1 LTGSSGFQTMMDLLQ
16 GKKPAQ
22 KDSSPPVVVVT
33 PENARQVYDPNALFW
48 QRTVR

>member
-1 LTGSSGFQTMMDLLQ
+1 MMDLLA

-33 PENARQVYDPNALFW
+33 KDNAEKVYNPKALF
-48 QRTVR
+48 

>member
-1 LTGSSGFQTMMDLLQ
+1 MMDLLA

-33 PENARQVYDPNALFW
+33 PENAKQVYNPKALF
-48 QRTVR
+48 